1 MKINNSKHE
10 SSSAY
15 PVVESNSTEPIIV
28 IRKKACNFMFL
39 LRRIGGS
46 CEVVSFSFPMCVLGN
61 GIAPRSIGISRK

>member
-1 MKINNSKHE
+1 MKINNLKHE

-28 IRKKACNFMFL
+28 IRNKACNFMFQ

-46 CEVVSFSFPMCVLGN
+46 CEVADFSFPMCVSGN